1 LLDHLIKWGKGFS
14 SYSTTSFL
22 SLSNINTP
30 KRIDRRVT
38 RMRAYKLLLTVRS
51 LGGPVIPVRQK
62 LTCKRKVKAKLSRQK
77 VIKI

>member
-1 LLDHLIKWGKGFS
+1 
-14 SYSTTSFL
+14 
-22 SLSNINTP
+22 
-30 KRIDRRVT
+30 VT

-62 LTCKRKVKAKLSRQK
+62 LICKRKVKAKLSRQK